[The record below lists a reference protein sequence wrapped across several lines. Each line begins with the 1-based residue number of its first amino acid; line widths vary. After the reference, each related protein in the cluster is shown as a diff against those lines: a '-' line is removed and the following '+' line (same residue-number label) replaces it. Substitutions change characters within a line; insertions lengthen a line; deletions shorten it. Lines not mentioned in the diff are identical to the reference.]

1 MVYVFIEIMH
11 YETGVADANCKNYPL
26 VWPMYFHLV
35 FIVVQTFFIF
45 KGVSVATN
53 LKTILSIF
61 SNLLKMLLPHSGLLE
76 QAQDHGINRSH
87 ARPCDKLVCLVPVL
101 GKGS

>member
-45 KGVSVATN
+45 KGVSVVIVTN

-61 SNLLKMLLPHSGLLE
+61 SDSLNILL
-76 QAQDHGINRSH
+76 
-87 ARPCDKLVCLVPVL
+87 
-101 GKGS
+101 